1 MEQPVRRVLPA
12 ATVPRLQAPAAVAD
26 FFAENLSVARGA
38 EPDAPDLLVPASAKT
53 LFVPTAPFMTE
64 GHMRLPVGRQ
74 RMEILHIS
82 DYQGVGEALRARAE
96 SGPLTQ
102 AFEPRLLRQARRRL
116 GVGHVNK
123 GGPWMYDEPA
133 LRDVRRL
140 ISAPFKPAAASALQA
155 RARDTSA
162 TVLAEMLSHDS
173 TEIDVGMLANEVHF
187 RMMAHVMGV
196 EDALAVRFR
205 KWMRTFNESE
215 SLATLKWQ
223 PDIRRTLRSQVRAA
237 ERAHRRGNDSP
248 GLLGHLATERLGGAR
263 LADTPLRPSDVVSLL
278 WAVIA
283 AGTDTPG
290 TAAAAAVYFT
300 VQSGDFP
307 ELRDQG
313 RARAAVA
320 EGLRY
325 YPPFP
330 KPLSKVRRDC
340 SIGGAELRRGQWVE
354 VHLPA
359 ANRDEG
365 WFSRPHRFDLDRAD
379 ARNARP
385 FGDVPH
391 YCIGSH
397 YGVMVG
403 TEVISVLAE
412 ALPTLAL
419 VSDRSRYRRH
429 TGLLHRLDSLPMR
442 TKPG

>member
-1 MEQPVRRVLPA
+1 MRRA
-12 ATVPRLQAPAAVAD
+12 SATRVPLLDAPGDVID
-26 FFAENLSVARGA
+26 FFAANLSLARA
-38 EPDAPDLLVPASAKT
+38 AAPDAPDLLVPASART
-53 LFVPTAPFMTE
+53 LFVPTTPFMTE
-64 GHMRLPVGRQ
+64 GQMRLPIGRQ

-102 AFEPRLLRQARRRL
+102 AFEPRPLRLLRRRL

-140 ISAPFKPAAASALQA
+140 ISAPFKPAAAGALRT
-155 RARDTSA
+155 RARQTSD
-162 TVLAEMLSHDS
+162 TVLAEMLSLNS
-173 TEIDVGMLANEVHF
+173 GEIDVGMLANEVHF

-196 EDALAVRFR
+196 DDALADRFR
-205 KWMRTFNESE
+205 AWMHVFNESE
-215 SLATLKWQ
+215 SLAALKWQ
-223 PDIRRTLRSQVRAA
+223 PDIRRTLRSLVRDA
-237 ERAHRRGNDSP
+237 ERSFRRGDDNP
-248 GLLGHLATERLGGAR
+248 GMLGHLAAERLGGAR
-263 LADTPLRPSDVVSLL
+263 LADSPLRPSDVVSLL
-278 WAVIA
+278 WSVIA

-290 TAAAAAVYFT
+290 TAASAAVYFT
-300 VQSGDFP
+300 VQSGDFADLQDP
-307 ELRDQG
+307 HRVQ
-313 RARAAVA
+313 AALT

-330 KPLSKVRRDC
+330 KPLMKVRRDC
-340 SIGGAELRRGQWVE
+340 SIGGVDLSRGQWVE

-365 WFSRPHRFDLDRAD
+365 WFARPHRYDLDRDD

-397 YGVMVG
+397 YGIMVG
-403 TEVISVLAE
+403 TQVISALA
-412 ALPTLAL
+412 AAAPGLAL
-419 VSDRSRYRRH
+419 VADRSRYRRH
-429 TGLLHRLDSLPMR
+429 TGLLHRLDSLPMTTNLR
-442 TKPG
+442 